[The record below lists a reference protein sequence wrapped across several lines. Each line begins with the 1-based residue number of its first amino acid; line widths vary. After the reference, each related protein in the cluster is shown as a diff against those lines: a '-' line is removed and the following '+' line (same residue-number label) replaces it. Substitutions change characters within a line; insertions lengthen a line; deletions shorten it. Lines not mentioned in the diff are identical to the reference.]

1 MTPSPR
7 LRVVFAGTPE
17 FAAQHLKALIEQCAQ
32 DPEHTPFELVAVYSQ
47 PDRPAGRGKKL
58 SASPVKVLAEA
69 NDITV
74 YQPEN
79 FKESS
84 DRQILAELK
93 ADLMVV
99 VAYGLLLPK
108 SVLDIP
114 RYGCINVHGSLLPR
128 WRGAAPIQRA
138 VEAGDTTT
146 GVTIMKMDVGLDTG
160 DMLLKASC
168 DISPSDS
175 SASLHDK
182 LIELGTPA
190 LLTVLSQIAL
200 CAHENKELKGEAQ
213 DDSLSCYARKISKQ
227 EASINWNLSAEVLD
241 RQIRAFRPFP
251 IAYTLHKGER
261 LKIWQARPLKEN
273 SAAAPGT
280 LITLSDDGLEIA
292 CGEGRLLLNV
302 IQIPSKK
309 AMSVKDLLKGY
320 KDRFVIDELL
330 GQ

>member
-1 MTPSPR
+1 MTPSSR

-32 DPEHTPFELVAVYSQ
+32 RTDQAAFELVAVYSQ
-47 PDRPAGRGKKL
+47 PDRPAGRGKKV
-58 SASPVKVLAEA
+58 SASPVKMLAQANNIPVYQPVNFKEHSDRQVLAEL
-69 NDITV
+69 N
-74 YQPEN
+74 
-79 FKESS
+79 
-84 DRQILAELK
+84 

-114 RYGCINVHGSLLPR
+114 RHGCINVHGSLLPR

-138 VEAGDTTT
+138 VEAGDSKT

-168 DISPSDS
+168 DISPRDS

-182 LIELGTPA
+182 LIELGAPA
-190 LLTVLSQIAL
+190 LLTVLNQIAH
-200 CAHENKELKGEAQ
+200 CAHEGKELDGESQ
-213 DDSLSCYARKISKQ
+213 DNSQSCYASKISKQ
-227 EASINWNLSAEVLD
+227 EAIINWSLSAEVLD

-261 LKIWQARPLKEN
+261 LKIWEARALNEN
-273 SAAAPGT
+273 SSSIPGT
-280 LITLSDDGLEIA
+280 LLALSDNGLEIA
-292 CGEGRLLLNV
+292 CGEGRLLLSS

-320 KDRFVIDELL
+320 KDRFVLNELL